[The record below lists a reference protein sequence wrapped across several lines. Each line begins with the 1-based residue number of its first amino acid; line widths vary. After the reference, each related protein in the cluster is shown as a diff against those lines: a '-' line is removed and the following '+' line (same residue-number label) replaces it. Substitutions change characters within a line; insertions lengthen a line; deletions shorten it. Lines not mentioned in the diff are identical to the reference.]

1 MLYPAELRARAR
13 GMLDRKSARGQPSSA
28 LVLGFAAAGSRG

>member
-1 MLYPAELRARAR
+1 
-13 GMLDRKSARGQPSSA
+13 MLDRKSARGQPSSA